1 MSNTNDAFRAAAG
14 EKASKLADDL
24 ADRASQVKER
34 VSDFAR
40 STAGAVDERRSTAAD
55 GFDSAA
61 STLRD
66 RAASLP
72 GGQPVN
78 RAATAAAD
86 SLETTAEYVRTHDVD
101 SMLSDAQS
109 LVKRNPGL
117 ALLAAAAFGFLVGR
131 TLSRD

>member
-1 MSNTNDAFRAAAG
+1 MSNTNEAFRTAA
-14 EKASKLADDL
+14 EKASRLADDL
-24 ADRASQVKER
+24 ADRASQAKER
-34 VSDFAR
+34 VTDFAR
-40 STAGAVDERRSTAAD
+40 STADAVDERRSTAAD

-66 RAASLP
+66 RAAGLP

-78 RAATAAAD
+78 RAATSAAD
-86 SLETTAEYVRTHDVD
+86 RLETTAEYVRTHDVD